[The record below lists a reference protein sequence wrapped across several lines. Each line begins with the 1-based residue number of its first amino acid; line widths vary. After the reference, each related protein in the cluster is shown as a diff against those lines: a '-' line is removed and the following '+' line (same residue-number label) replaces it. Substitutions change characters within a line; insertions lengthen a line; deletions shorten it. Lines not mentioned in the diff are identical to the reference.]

1 MSSQSLIRTQIKGLL
16 REMHSL
22 PRKMKEKNPDS
33 FNQQKEIQFERCRIQ
48 ETIKILQKRILF
60 NEFYEEVTKI
70 KKLEQPFGWYLFNQ
84 FEDQE
89 DVVKGLENVEWEK
102 EMRGLCTN
110 QQTGCD
116 GLNSWP
122 GEDWDGYIKS
132 SVNKIRVEMEKK
144 QKEKEEHENQKVT
157 DTLDKFEFENN
168 DDQNKEKKLEILEDK
183 DSSLV
188 DENKKDEETK
198 EDKEEEMKEDENEK
212 KENEKEKENENEEEE
227 SDKEKTTKN
236 KAINPRKR
244 SNQFD
249 SNSDSDFVF
258 EDPKGDSDE
267 DYKFSDDTDDFI
279 VDDDGEDEED
289 EYNDDYN
296 CSSKKKQKKKTKPK
310 AIKTEEEEEKE
321 KEKEKEKKKE
331 KEKEKKHP
339 SQPKKKN
346 NRKKNRSVIKQEYIN
361 KPEDAPNEWFTWCLE
376 KKRAWGNYEN
386 KPNQYFYR
394 FNEKGEKTK
403 VGKWSKEEDGLFIKR
418 CQTHKPGKDWGIF
431 SKTIPGRCGYVCANY
446 YRRKMKQDPNFLQK
460 HGKNSYKMIDGNLI
474 CVNGRGQKVGV
485 KKKKRTLEEGGFS
498 RNEKELQEF
507 YNKKILELQEFFKQ
521 QDSLKQNRKKKRR
534 TGSRPKTKGTKG
546 GSRSG
551 RGSGRRRKKKRLNPD
566 NGQNTMDLSTGGT
579 ALDKQDRIN
588 SKRNQKAYLSSSDEL
603 LEEDY
608 DYSTED
614 SEISEM
620 EINYS
625 ELDESEEGEYQP
637 SSSKNKVRGSNEALT
652 VDNIN
657 PLPGFVDQIIQEPC
671 KIPTL
676 SPSGYVF
683 DWTTWNR
690 ILNSK
695 PKNTCP
701 MTRQKITRRQLIK
714 LTPQN
719 IETYYYDIINND
731 DKTRIVL
738 TKKGN
743 NIVKKKMEPKDK

>member
-1 MSSQSLIRTQIKGLL
+1 MSSNSLIRTQIKGLL

-33 FNQQKEIQFERCRIQ
+33 INQQKKIQFERCRIQ

-60 NEFYEEVTKI
+60 NEFSEEVNKI

-84 FEDQE
+84 FDDQE

-102 EMRGLCTN
+102 EMKDLWTN
-110 QQTGCD
+110 QQNGSD
-116 GLNSWP
+116 NLNSWP
-122 GEDWDGYIKS
+122 GEDWDEYIKS
-132 SVNKIRVEMEKK
+132 SVEKMRVVMEK
-144 QKEKEEHENQKVT
+144 QEKEKEEQAT
-157 DTLDKFEFENN
+157 GALDNFEFDTN
-168 DDQNKEKKLEILEDK
+168 DDQNNDNKHENLKEKNN
-183 DSSLV
+183 
-188 DENKKDEETK
+188 ENKKDEQMK
-198 EDKEEEMKEDENEK
+198 EDKEVKAKVD
-212 KENEKEKENENEEEE
+212 ENEKEKETEEKKKEEDKQTEKEVEEEKEE
-227 SDKEKTTKN
+227 SGKEKEKENTKM
-236 KAINPRKR
+236 KKVNPRKR
-244 SNQFD
+244 SNEFSSQ
-249 SNSDSDFVF
+249 SDSDFVF
-258 EDPKGDSDE
+258 EDSKEESDD

-279 VDDDGEDEED
+279 VDDDDEDEE
-289 EYNDDYN
+289 YNDYN
-296 CSSKKKQKKKTKPK
+296 PTSKKKPK
-310 AIKTEEEEEKE
+310 NQEKE
-321 KEKEKEKKKE
+321 KEKENEKEKKKE
-331 KEKEKKHP
+331 KEKEKKNT

-403 VGKWSKEEDGLFIKR
+403 VGKWSKEEDCLFIKR

-431 SKTIPGRCGYVCANY
+431 SKAIPGRCGYMCANY
-446 YRRKMKQDPNFLQK
+446 YRRKMKQDPNFLKK
-460 HGKNSYKMIDGNLI
+460 HGGNSYKMIDGNLI

-521 QDSLKQNRKKKRR
+521 QDSLKGTRKKKQR
-534 TGSRPKTKGTKG
+534 TRSRSKTKSTKS

-551 RGSGRRRKKKRLNPD
+551 RGSCRRRKKKRLNPD
-566 NGQNTMDLSTGGT
+566 NNQSTMDLSTGGT

-588 SKRNQKAYLSSSDEL
+588 SKRNQKAYLSSSEEL

-608 DYSTED
+608 EYSTED

-625 ELDESEEGEYQP
+625 ELDDSEEGEYQP
-637 SSSKNKVRGSNEALT
+637 SSSKNKDRGSNKTLT
-652 VDNIN
+652 VENIN

-731 DKTRIVL
+731 SKSRIVL

-743 NIVKKKMEPKDK
+743 NVVKKKMEPKDK